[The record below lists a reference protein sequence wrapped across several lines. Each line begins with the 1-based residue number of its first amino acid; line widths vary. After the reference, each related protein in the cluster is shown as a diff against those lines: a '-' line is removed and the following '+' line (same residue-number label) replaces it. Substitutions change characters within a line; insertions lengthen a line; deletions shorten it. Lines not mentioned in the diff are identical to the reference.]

1 MSVQGFFQRW
11 VKKRIAGLA
20 IKDRLNKLP
29 VESVLQSADPRQV
42 RDRINEKVLE
52 MAIRNAKATIASQGL
67 NPSDLSEEQLEVVVN
82 DEERKI
88 RESFKNKTIS
98 ATLALLGLQVI

>member
-1 MSVQGFFQRW
+1 M
-11 VKKRIAGLA
+11 LA
-20 IKDRLNKLP
+20 TSHGI
-29 VESVLQSADPRQV
+29 LQSADPRQV

-67 NPSDLSEEQLEVVVN
+67 NPSDLTEEQLEVVVN

>member
-1 MSVQGFFQRW
+1 MSVQEFFQRL
-11 VKKRIAGLA
+11 VKKRITGLA
-20 IKDRLNKLP
+20 IKDRLIKLP
-29 VESVLQSADPRQV
+29 VKSVLQSADPRQV

-52 MAIRNAKATIASQGL
+52 MAIRSAKATIASQGL
-67 NPSDLSEEQLEVVVN
+67 NPSDLTEEQLEVVVN

-88 RESFKNKTIS
+88 RENFKNKTIS

>member
-1 MSVQGFFQRW
+1 MALKRNISKEKLVEVLRASNP
-11 VKKRIAGLA
+11 KKLKTKIDKR
-20 IKDRLNKLP
+20 
-29 VESVLQSADPRQV
+29 
-42 RDRINEKVLE
+42 VLE
-52 MAIRNAKATIASQGL
+52 IAIRNAKATIASQGL
-67 NPSDLSEEQLEVVVN
+67 NPSDLTEEQLEVVVN